1 MKFEGA
7 FVLESLT
14 GIAEL
19 FQGFPVPV
27 LVLSDEGGRLLI
39 AYANNAFG
47 ALCGMEAAGMENM
60 SASLLQRIEGQPDPG
75 PAIMRVMYQG
85 AELEIEAAV
94 PRRGGRLSIRLV
106 GQGMRTVDDQP
117 IFFAIVRD
125 NSEYQKLAQARA
137 SSELMLSAVIGNIDL
152 PMLMLSDDGKI
163 VLVNPSLLRLIERSI
178 EEVAGRHF
186 SILIPAEDWPSL
198 SPRFQQGL
206 VSDEESRRALRL
218 LTGRGRAIHV
228 ELLARPV
235 RQISGRRLRMV
246 TFASLEDIHP
256 GPRGSLSDLP
266 DVKAANPSRPLIAGR
281 LQLIGLDD
289 VRTALGERW
298 GQVRVQALAI
308 AEGVIRHHL
317 GADDMMERTA
327 DDGFVIFF
335 GDLPEAE
342 ASQRAKDIAQQ
353 VRNRLL
359 GSNTASLEA
368 RVESFAAEVELEN
381 DAFQGSGVAEVLL
394 AKLAQRREESRQQV
408 SRLLKAA
415 LQKATLDP
423 IQVTQPEGYPMP
435 FFIADLAHPWRE
447 DIADALLSIAD
458 DVNVSFEA
466 DLVTLSVAMDWHR
479 PGKRDTTLFMPVRF
493 ENLMLPRLLDRYV
506 EVARNLPVEL
516 RRQVVFHLVQM
527 PFGTAGSRISGMVQT
542 LGPHCKGIA
551 IELNAVDH
559 VLDPL
564 GTRVSVVSIDYEQ
577 LGPMDGTGRARL
589 QKLLRTYHLRK
600 MRVLVTKVP
609 REEDAFR
616 LASDGVDMVTLAR

>member
-1 MKFEGA
+1 M
-7 FVLESLT
+7 LESLT
-14 GIAEL
+14 GIADL
-19 FQGFPVPV
+19 FLKFPVPV
-27 LVLSDEGGRLLI
+27 LVLRDDGGRLLV
-39 AYANNAFG
+39 AYANDAF
-47 ALCGMEAAGMENM
+47 ATLCGMERAGMEGM
-60 SASLLQRIEGQPDPG
+60 SASFLQRVEGQLDPG
-75 PAIMRVMYQG
+75 PAIMRVLHQG
-85 AELEIEAAV
+85 ADLDIEV
-94 PRRGGRLSIRLV
+94 GLLRRGGRLSVRLI
-106 GQGMRTVDDQP
+106 GQGIRTADNEP
-117 IFFAIVRD
+117 IFLAIARD
-125 NSEYQKLAQARA
+125 NSDQHKLIQARA

-152 PMLMLSDDGKI
+152 PMLMLGEDGKI
-163 VLVNPSLLRLIERSI
+163 VLVNPAMLRLVERSI
-178 EEVAGRHF
+178 EEVSGRHF
-186 SILIPAEDWPSL
+186 SILVPPMDWPTL
-198 SPRFQQGL
+198 MPRFQQAL
-206 VSDEESRRALRL
+206 LSDEESRRALRL
-218 LTGRGRAIHV
+218 LTGRGRAIQA

-256 GPRGSLSDLP
+256 GPRGSLNELP
-266 DVKAANPSRPLIAGR
+266 EVKAANPDRPLIAGR
-281 LQLIGLDD
+281 LQLIGLGD

-308 AEGVIRHHL
+308 AEGVIRQHL
-317 GADDMMERTA
+317 SAEDMMERTA

-342 ASQRAKDIAQQ
+342 ASQRARDIAQQ

-359 GSNTASLEA
+359 GSNTTSLEA
-368 RVESFAAEVELEN
+368 KVESFAAEVDVEN

-408 SRLLKAA
+408 ARLLKAA
-415 LQKATLDP
+415 LQKATMDP

-516 RRQVVFHLVQM
+516 RRQLVFHLVQM

-542 LGPHCKGIA
+542 LGPHCKGVA

-600 MRVLVTKVP
+600 MRVMITKVP

-616 LASDGVDMVTLAR
+616 LASDGVDMVALAR